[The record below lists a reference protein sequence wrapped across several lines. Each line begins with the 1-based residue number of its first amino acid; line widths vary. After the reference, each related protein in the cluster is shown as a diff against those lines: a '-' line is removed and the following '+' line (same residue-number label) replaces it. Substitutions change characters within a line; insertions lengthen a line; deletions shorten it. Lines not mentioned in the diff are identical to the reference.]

1 MDPKRRKTL
10 SLILLNN
17 RFYFMNNFLK
27 RKRQRKRRSCWVKEW
42 LNRRNSLSAYQTIL
56 SELRL
61 NDAEYFRYLRIN
73 TEVYEVKPFLQP
85 YYHYYYPHYCYYYY
99 YYYYYYLLL
108 LLLLLNTL
116 LTNF

>member
-1 MDPKRRKTL
+1 MDPERRKTL

-17 RFYFMNNFLK
+17 GFYFMNNFLK

-61 NDAEYFRYLRIN
+61 NDAEYFRRYLKMN
-73 TEVYEVKPFLQP
+73 TEVYEVKRS
-85 YYHYYYPHYCYYYY
+85 YYHYYYRRYYYY
-99 YYYYYYLLL
+99 YYY
-108 LLLLLNTL
+108 
-116 LTNF
+116 

>member
-1 MDPKRRKTL
+1 MDPERRKTL

-17 RFYFMNNFLK
+17 AFYFINNFLK

-61 NDAEYFRYLRIN
+61 NDAEYFRRYLKMN
-73 TEVYEVKPFLQP
+73 TEVYEVKRS
-85 YYHYYYPHYCYYYY
+85 YYHYYYRRYYYYYCYYYY
-99 YYYYYYLLL
+99 YYYYYY
-108 LLLLLNTL
+108 
-116 LTNF
+116 